1 MKMEPFRLER
11 YFDRYEFKAPFL
23 LCCSD
28 CETVTVED
36 LLKGEQG
43 SEERFKNLRLGY
55 TESQGSPSL
64 REQISHLYR
73 NILPE
78 QILIHNG
85 AEEAIFLFMNA
96 VINPGDHIILHWPC
110 YQSLFEVARSIGCE
124 VSLWNGKPENQWD
137 LDLDFLKNNI
147 RKNTRAIIINCPHN
161 PTGYV
166 MSAEKWN
173 EVNRLAEKHGLI
185 VFSDEVYSGLEYTL
199 ESKREAFCDINENAI
214 SLNVLSKSYG
224 LAGLRIG
231 WVATH
236 NKAIQARMAEMKDY
250 TTICSS
256 GPSEFLAELAL
267 RQGAN
272 LQFQNRQIIQDNLE
286 LWDAFFSRYEELF
299 SWQKPLAGPIG
310 FPELRKQTAQEF
322 CSDLVEKQG
331 VLLLPGNLYGEQ
343 FDKNFRIGFGRKNMP
358 EALARLEA
366 YLKEN

>member
-1 MKMEPFRLER
+1 
-11 YFDRYEFKAPFL
+11 
-23 LCCSD
+23 
-28 CETVTVED
+28 
-36 LLKGEQG
+36 
-43 SEERFKNLRLGY
+43 
-55 TESQGSPSL
+55 
-64 REQISHLYR
+64 
-73 NILPE
+73 
-78 QILIHNG
+78 
-85 AEEAIFLFMNA
+85 
-96 VINPGDHIILHWPC
+96 
-110 YQSLFEVARSIGCE
+110 
-124 VSLWNGKPENQWD
+124 
-137 LDLDFLKNNI
+137 
-147 RKNTRAIIINCPHN
+147 
-161 PTGYV
+161 
-166 MSAEKWN
+166 
-173 EVNRLAEKHGLI
+173 
-185 VFSDEVYSGLEYTL
+185 
-199 ESKREAFCDINENAI
+199 
-214 SLNVLSKSYG
+214 VLSKSYG

-286 LWDAFFSRYEELF
+286 LWDAFFSRSEELF